1 MVYSDYPIFR
11 GEQQLPIF
19 LLNMGLHLCQDHVV
33 RPEGHSSP
41 QILFCTRGSGTLV
54 ISGNRLNVPA
64 GSAIFLPAALPLLGP
79 LFRRNGEENGLN
91 PAQPQ
96 YYANEDVWD
105 IHWVIPGGSA
115 AEEVLRLFGLEQP
128 GVFELSDTRTLEHI
142 FRKMHD
148 AIRADSFFGNFRASG
163 YLYDFLIEFY
173 RLISS
178 GSSSRAPSP
187 ALMRA
192 LDLINSRFA
201 EPLGMDDLCSAAG
214 VSKQHLCL
222 LFRNILC
229 LRPMEY
235 IAKRRIQE
243 AKSLLTSTELSI
255 ADIAEQTGFGS
266 ESYFCKLFRRYE
278 GMTPSA
284 FRNVK

>member
-1 MVYSDYPIFR
+1 MIYSDYPILR
-11 GEQQLPIF
+11 DEKELPIF
-19 LLNMGLHLCQDHVV
+19 LLNMGLHLCQDHVI

-41 QILFCTRGSGTLV
+41 QILFCTRGSGTLIV
-54 ISGNRLNVPA
+54 DGKRLSVPA
-64 GSAIFLPAALPLLGP
+64 GSAIYLPVAYPH
-79 LFRRNGEENGLN
+79 E
-91 PAQPQ
+91 

-105 IHWVIPGGSA
+105 IHWVVPGGYA
-115 AEEVLRLFGLEQP
+115 TEDILRQFGLEQP
-128 GVFELSDTRTLEHI
+128 RVYELSDARTLEHI

-178 GSSSRAPSP
+178 GSSSGAPSP
-187 ALMRA
+187 ALMKA

-201 EPLGMDDLCSAAG
+201 EPLGMEELCSAAG

-222 LFRNILC
+222 LFRNLLG

-243 AKSLLTSTELSI
+243 AKSLLNSTELSI
-255 ADIAEQTGFGS
+255 GDIAERTGFGS

>member
-64 GSAIFLPAALPLLGP
+64 GSAIFLPAALPH
-79 LFRRNGEENGLN
+79 E
-91 PAQPQ
+91 

-115 AEEVLRLFGLEQP
+115 AEEVLRQFGLEQP

-187 ALMRA
+187 CAHESARPDKQPLRRA
-192 LDLINSRFA
+192 AGNGRPVQLRRGIEA
-201 EPLGMDDLCSAAG
+201 APLPSFPEYPGSAADG
-214 VSKQHLCL
+214 VH
-222 LFRNILC
+222 R
-229 LRPMEY
+229 
-235 IAKRRIQE
+235 E
-243 AKSLLTSTELSI
+243 APYPGGKV
-255 ADIAEQTGFGS
+255 A
-266 ESYFCKLFRRYE
+266 SYLD
-278 GMTPSA
+278 
-284 FRNVK
+284 

>member
-1 MVYSDYPIFR
+1 
-11 GEQQLPIF
+11 
-19 LLNMGLHLCQDHVV
+19 
-33 RPEGHSSP
+33 
-41 QILFCTRGSGTLV
+41 
-54 ISGNRLNVPA
+54 
-64 GSAIFLPAALPLLGP
+64 
-79 LFRRNGEENGLN
+79 
-91 PAQPQ
+91 
-96 YYANEDVWD
+96 
-105 IHWVIPGGSA
+105 
-115 AEEVLRLFGLEQP
+115 
-128 GVFELSDTRTLEHI
+128 
-142 FRKMHD
+142 
-148 AIRADSFFGNFRASG
+148 
-163 YLYDFLIEFY
+163 
-173 RLISS
+173 
-178 GSSSRAPSP
+178 
-187 ALMRA
+187 MRA

>member
-1 MVYSDYPIFR
+1 MNIEVVFLVYSDYPIFR

-54 ISGNRLNVPA
+54 ISENRLNVPA
-64 GSAIFLPAALPLLGP
+64 GSAIFLPAAFPH
-79 LFRRNGEENGLN
+79 E
-91 PAQPQ
+91 

-115 AEEVLRLFGLEQP
+115 AEEVLRQFGLEQP

-201 EPLGMDDLCSAAG
+201 EPLGMDDLCSSAG

-222 LFRNILC
+222 LFRNILG

>member
-64 GSAIFLPAALPLLGP
+64 GSAIFLPAAFPH
-79 LFRRNGEENGLN
+79 E
-91 PAQPQ
+91 

-115 AEEVLRLFGLEQP
+115 AEEVLRQFGLEQP

-187 ALMRA
+187 AQSRWEWTTCA
-192 LDLINSRFA
+192 APQGYRSSTSAFFSGISCVCGRWSTSRSAASRRQSRFLPRLSFPSQILQSRPGSA
-201 EPLGMDDLCSAAG
+201 RKATSASCSGATKA
-214 VSKQHLCL
+214 
-222 LFRNILC
+222 
-229 LRPMEY
+229 
-235 IAKRRIQE
+235 
-243 AKSLLTSTELSI
+243 
-255 ADIAEQTGFGS
+255 
-266 ESYFCKLFRRYE
+266 
-278 GMTPSA
+278 
-284 FRNVK
+284 